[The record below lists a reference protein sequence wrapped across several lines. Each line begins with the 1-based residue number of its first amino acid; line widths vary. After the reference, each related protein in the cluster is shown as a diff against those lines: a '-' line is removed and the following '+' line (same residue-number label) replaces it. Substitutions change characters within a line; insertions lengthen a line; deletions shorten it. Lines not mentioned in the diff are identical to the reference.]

1 MVVNRTNQVPVFM
14 ELTIQCLRVSMEL
27 CHGGMLPWWGG
38 NSLGECLVEI
48 DISLL
53 LLFSC

>member
-27 CHGGMLPWWGG
+27 CRGGLLPWGRKFTWRM
-38 NSLGECLVEI
+38 
-48 DISLL
+48 
-53 LLFSC
+53 FSGDRYFIVVVV